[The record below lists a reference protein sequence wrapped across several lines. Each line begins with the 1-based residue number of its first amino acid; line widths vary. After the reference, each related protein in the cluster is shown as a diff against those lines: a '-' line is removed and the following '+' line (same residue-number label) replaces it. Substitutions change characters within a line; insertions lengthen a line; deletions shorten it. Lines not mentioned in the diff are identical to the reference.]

1 MGSSSFAYGFYPKI
15 HCENLNLLFGL
26 KKNGIKLFSKLKLDQ
41 DNAKKMKPQNCLTL
55 TGWNIL
61 IETNG
66 IGNFDK

>member
-55 TGWNIL
+55 TG
-61 IETNG
+61 
-66 IGNFDK
+66 